1 MNNKTSSIPTM
12 RYVKVNT
19 NFTHAEP
26 CGWQDA
32 EWVQT
37 VAIPDRAW
45 GLNVVFRQGGM
56 MYRNLPPHAI
66 AFGPA
71 PMPLNWTLDQAQLW
85 NCYGSQYEHMEC
97 DHLADCRVKAMV
109 RGEIFGGRYLFQTSF
124 IGDSYSLHP
133 EQDKT
138 FFWIQLDNER
148 LTVLPTNKVVF
159 VDASF
164 IDNIE
169 TLPKLKLQNDIYRC
183 NE

>member
-1 MNNKTSSIPTM
+1 
-12 RYVKVNT
+12 
-19 NFTHAEP
+19 
-26 CGWQDA
+26 
-32 EWVQT
+32 
-37 VAIPDRAW
+37 
-45 GLNVVFRQGGM
+45 
-56 MYRNLPPHAI
+56 
-66 AFGPA
+66 
-71 PMPLNWTLDQAQLW
+71 
-85 NCYGSQYEHMEC
+85 
-97 DHLADCRVKAMV
+97 MV